1 MEDLIIIGAGP
12 AGLTAGLYASRA
24 RLKTVLLEKLAPG
37 GQILTTDW
45 VENYPGFP
53 EGLSGYELVDRI
65 KRQAENFG
73 LKIEGKEVV
82 RLELTP
88 EKKVVVT
95 NKEAMETKALIVT
108 TGASPRKLGIEGE
121 GLLTGKGVSYCATCD
136 GPFYRDQQVAVIGG
150 GDTAVEEAIFLTKFA
165 SRVFL
170 VHRRDE
176 LRATKLL
183 QERIKAIDKVTLVW
197 DSVPVRIVGQAGVEG
212 IELKNVKTNEISTL
226 SVEGVFV
233 FVGYDPS
240 NALLTE
246 LPFQFDDFGFV
257 KTDDNMQTAIPGVFA
272 AGDIRSKIL
281 RQVST
286 AVGDGAVAAFA
297 AERYIEGHQV

>member
-37 GQILTTDW
+37 GQILTTDF

-53 EGLSGYELVDRI
+53 EGLSGFELVDRM

-73 LKIEGKEVV
+73 LKIQGNEVV

-88 EKKVVVT
+88 EKRMVFT
-95 NKEAMETKALIVT
+95 DKEAMETKALILT

-136 GPFYRDQQVAVIGG
+136 GPFYRDQEVAVIGG

-165 SRVFL
+165 SRVHL

-183 QERIKAIDKVTLVW
+183 QERIKVAEKVNLVW
-197 DSVPVRIVGQAGVEG
+197 DSVPTRILGKAGVEAL
-212 IELKNVKTNEISTL
+212 ELKNVKTNEISTL
-226 SVEGVFV
+226 PVEGVFV
-233 FVGYDPS
+233 FIGYDPS
-240 NALLTE
+240 NDLLAD
-246 LPFQFDDFGFV
+246 LPLDFDDLGFV
-257 KTDDNMQTAIPGVFA
+257 KTDDNMETSIPGVFA

-286 AVGDGAVAAFA
+286 AVGDGATAAFA
-297 AERYIEGHQV
+297 AERFIEGH

>member
-53 EGLSGYELVDRI
+53 EGLSGYELVDRM

-95 NKEAMETKALIVT
+95 NKETMETKALILT

-165 SRVFL
+165 SRVYL

-183 QERIKAIDKVTLVW
+183 QERIKAIEKVNLVW

-212 IELKNVKTNEISTL
+212 IELKNVKTDEISTL
-226 SVEGVFV
+226 PVEGVFV

-240 NALLTE
+240 NALLID

-257 KTDDNMQTAIPGVFA
+257 KTDGNMQTAIPGVFA

-286 AVGDGAVAAFA
+286 AVGDGALAAFA

>member
-53 EGLSGYELVDRI
+53 EGLSGYELVDRM

-82 RLELTP
+82 SLDLTP

-95 NKEAMETKALIVT
+95 NKEAMETKALILT

-183 QERIKAIDKVTLVW
+183 QERIKAIEKVTLVW

-240 NALLTE
+240 NALLID

-257 KTDDNMQTAIPGVFA
+257 KTDGNMQTAIPGVFA

-286 AVGDGAVAAFA
+286 AVGGWRCCCVCC
-297 AERYIEGHQV
+297 

>member
-37 GQILTTDW
+37 GQILTTDF

-53 EGLSGYELVDRI
+53 EGLSGFELVDRM

-73 LKIEGKEVV
+73 LKIQGNEVV

-88 EKKVVVT
+88 EKRMVFT
-95 NKEAMETKALIVT
+95 DKEAMETKALILT

-136 GPFYRDQQVAVIGG
+136 GPFYRDQEVAVIGG

-165 SRVFL
+165 SRVHL

-183 QERIKAIDKVTLVW
+183 QERIKVAEKVNLVW
-197 DSVPVRIVGQAGVEG
+197 DSVPTRILGKAGVEAL
-212 IELKNVKTNEISTL
+212 ELKNVKTNEISTL
-226 SVEGVFV
+226 PVEGVFV
-233 FVGYDPS
+233 FIGYDPS
-240 NALLTE
+240 NDLLAD
-246 LPFQFDDFGFV
+246 LPLDFDDFGFV
-257 KTDDNMQTAIPGVFA
+257 KTDDNMETSIPGVFA

-286 AVGDGAVAAFA
+286 AVGDGATAAFA
-297 AERYIEGHQV
+297 AERFIEGH